1 VLVAIISMRTFLII
15 LYLGL
20 FLLLCL
26 AGTMDTVV
34 YSQEGFLKW
43 FPYLIIFIAQPVA
56 LYLLLSQFSFANSK
70 IQSRLLI
77 RGTIAI
83 SVLIISL
90 TYIYYLQTKQ
100 ENDLL
105 LYGQTTKG
113 VVYKKWY
120 DTYKD
125 KSKWLLKCKYV
136 IDGDTLSTFSE
147 TDKENKYK
155 VGDTLTILYSTRNP
169 TNCIIQELKEK

>member
-1 VLVAIISMRTFLII
+1 MRIFLII

-20 FLLLCL
+20 CLLLCL
-26 AGTMDTVV
+26 AGTLDTVV

-43 FPYLIIFIAQPVA
+43 FPYLIIFIAQPIV
-56 LYLLLSQFSFANSK
+56 LFLVLRQVSFNNSK
-70 IQSRLLI
+70 SQPRLLI
-77 RGTIAI
+77 RGAIAI
-83 SVLIISL
+83 SVLIISM

-113 VVYKKWY
+113 IVYKKWY

-125 KSKWLLKCKYV
+125 KSKWLLRCKYV

-147 TDKENKYK
+147 TDKDNKYK
-155 VGDTLTILYSTRNP
+155 VGDTLTILYSTHNP
-169 TNCIIQELKEK
+169 QNCIIHELKEK